1 MTIVAPLLK
10 VEGVSKLFCRDTARS
25 LRYGLADLARSILP
39 QRRTSSV
46 LRPSEFW
53 SLDQISFEI
62 RPGEAL
68 AIGGR
73 NGAGKTTL
81 LRVLAGL
88 LKPDCGQITPRG
100 TINPVIEL
108 GQGLNPMLTGRENAE
123 IGLAWRG
130 LNAGAIKALIPA
142 VEEFAALTEMFDTPV
157 SSYSSG
163 MRVRLAFAIAASIP
177 CDLLLLDEVLAVGDL
192 AFQRKCIDH
201 LQRHLARG
209 GALILVSHNPVQM
222 QALCRR
228 GILLDQGKLVLDG
241 AIEECID
248 QMFELQ
254 KAEQVNSEPGAFEE
268 AVAQIESVAIRSED
282 GNEPI
287 ISGDPVKL
295 EIAFTVKQPVDV
307 MCSFSIWTR
316 DQSVCITTFIGPGED
331 ELNAGKHVRS
341 CQIPSLSLAHG
352 VYALKASLVDSETLL
367 ALANRGYTTAALEF
381 QVDELVSRRSLL
393 ARNTGQLVW
402 LENIWSTD
410 PVNPDL
416 QVAGLNRFTGTKFKD
431 DPLKMAIP
439 KC

>member
-1 MTIVAPLLK
+1 MVAPLLK

-25 LRYGLADLARSILP
+25 LRYGLADLGRSILP

-53 SLDQISFEI
+53 SLDQVSFEI

-88 LKPDCGQITPRG
+88 LKPDCGQITVRG

-130 LNAGAIKALIPA
+130 LNAGAIKALVPS
-142 VEEFAALTEMFDTPV
+142 VEEFAALGEMFNTPV
-157 SSYSSG
+157 NSYSAG

-201 LQRHLARG
+201 LQQHLARG

-228 GILLDQGKLVLDG
+228 GILLDQGKLVIDG

-254 KAEQVNSEPGAFEE
+254 KAEQTDSEPGICED
-268 AVAQIESVAIRSED
+268 AVAQIESVTIRNEV
-282 GNEPI
+282 GNDPI
-287 ISGDPVKL
+287 ISGEPVRL
-295 EIAFTVKQPVDV
+295 EISFTLKKPVDV

-316 DQSVCITTFIGPGED
+316 DRSVCITILIEPEVAALEPGQ
-331 ELNAGKHVRS
+331 HTRY
-341 CQIPSLSLAHG
+341 CQIPSMPLAHG
-352 VYALKASLVDSETLL
+352 VYALKASLVDPETLL
-367 ALANRGYTTAALEF
+367 SWANQGYSTAAVEF
-381 QVDELVSRRSLL
+381 HVDEPVSRQSLL
-393 ARNTGQLVW
+393 TRNTGQLVW
-402 LENIWSTD
+402 LENIWSVD
-410 PVNPDL
+410 SFRPDL
-416 QVAGLNRFTGTKFKD
+416 PVVGSDGFIGTKKFPD
-431 DPLKMAIP
+431 VPCRMDLP